1 MTGHFDVEEAL
12 EGGEREL
19 RRLVV
24 ASFLEAE
31 PAHAVEHVRI
41 DGRQTVGVF
50 KKAARLGKVHVSGHP
65 QVGERV
71 ARLNVV
77 GIVGEDVLENGLGLF
92 EVTDVLG
99 DHRRIVGEGDVVGLL
114 SEGGLHDAKG
124 VLGPACLDEHP
135 GLGRHEQVQVLGVVF
150 GGTLQ
155 NGAGVVES
163 L

>member
-1 MTGHFDVEEAL
+1 MVAARDGEDLDEVTGHFDVEEAL

-50 KKAARLGKVHVSGHP
+50 KKAARLRKVHVSGHP

-99 DHRRIVGEGDVVGLL
+99 DHRRIVGEETSSGCSARAVFMTPRASSGLL
-114 SEGGLHDAKG
+114 ASMSIRASAVMNRFRCSG
-124 VLGPACLDEHP
+124 
-135 GLGRHEQVQVLGVVF
+135 
-150 GGTLQ
+150 
-155 NGAGVVES
+155 
-163 L
+163 

>member
-1 MTGHFDVEEAL
+1 MEYRRFGDKIVVRIDKGEELCAALLELAEELLRLVVAARDGEDLDEVTGHFDVEEAL

-71 ARLNVV
+71 ARL
-77 GIVGEDVLENGLGLF
+77 F
-92 EVTDVLG
+92 
-99 DHRRIVGEGDVVGLL
+99 
-114 SEGGLHDAKG
+114 A
-124 VLGPACLDEHP
+124 
-135 GLGRHEQVQVLGVVF
+135 
-150 GGTLQ
+150 
-155 NGAGVVES
+155 
-163 L
+163 